1 MTMNQLPANVLI
13 GVCMVTLRAGRVV
26 HLGSVLCI
34 AFLASSCLVAHAQGT
49 TWQGATNGSWSV
61 SANWNNGV
69 PASSG
74 TAVIGSSGSSVNL
87 GANAAVGTLQ
97 LTTGSTRIAGT
108 TQSVNASGT
117 LTINNGLI
125 HTANSNASYMRTS
138 FVLGNDQTWTL
149 NGTSGTGS
157 TAASGFT
164 LLGAT
169 TRLTFDL
176 NGKTWTKDGPGQV
189 SIGGYN
195 FTAGSMDIK
204 NGSLRFTNGAGPLGT
219 SVIGSGSVTVR
230 SGAAIILAPGVTGTA
245 TQQLEFTKSIVM
257 EGGASQ
263 AAASNLS
270 YGGASNSTQVITA
283 PIQWNG
289 VSVADY
295 IGSNSSGNRLFE
307 FAGNWSGTG
316 TVIFTNSIA
325 TPLAELT
332 TRLSGNNSGLTGLVE
347 NLQTSSTT
355 RIQFTGS
362 NAGSSSAEWRLSG
375 NTARYE
381 LAGNSI
387 SLGALSGTSGTLGN
401 YSNTTDVV
409 ATIGG
414 KGVDS
419 EFSSAIIDGG
429 SAKLGV
435 VKTGAGTLTLNGT
448 SSYTGGTTVSAGRLR
463 GTTLGIQGA
472 ITNNAAVELSQST
485 TGTYAGIMVGSGSF
499 TKSGAGSVTLSGSNT
514 FSGLT
519 DVQEGTLA
527 YGVANA
533 LGSGN
538 VQVSGGTLNIA
549 TFTDSV
555 GTVTL
560 TGGSIV
566 GTTGVLSGTAYD
578 VRNGSI
584 SAILNGTG
592 AGLTKSTSG
601 TVTLSGVSTYSG
613 QTRVSAGVLALG
625 VSGAISNQS
634 NLLVDGGG
642 FNLAGFNDTVG
653 TVTITSGSI
662 FGSGTLSGSSYDI
675 QGGAVTA
682 ILGGSG
688 GLTKST
694 SGTTVLSGINAYTG
708 VTAVNAGTLAVNG
721 SIAASSGVGVSSG
734 ATLGGSGAVSIISG
748 EGLVSPGNSP
758 GILTATSI
766 DPSTGMDFAFELT
779 GTGSPTYGNA
789 SNSVNDVLR
798 LTAATPALSALNT
811 NNVVSVYFGG
821 SIAEGDTFRGGT
833 YVDSATTLGA
843 RDAFAT
849 AIAGA
854 DWQYYVYGNGGGT
867 HAFNGTSY
875 YTLGEYNSSLTITRT
890 VVADSA
896 NFSGGTVNGA
906 VTQFVVVPEPGALAI
921 ALTGIGGFMAWA
933 ARQRSRRVA

>member
-1 MTMNQLPANVLI
+1 MNRF
-13 GVCMVTLRAGRVV
+13 LRSASRSIARTATVASLTVVACLGGAG
-26 HLGSVLCI
+26 
-34 AFLASSCLVAHAQGT
+34 ATHAQTAVTWTGT
-49 TWQGATNGSWSV
+49 SNAAWGTGSNWSSSAVPGSTSDATFNTAVNANLNVSGTVNKLVFNGTSSIAGAT
-61 SANWNNGV
+61 SA
-69 PASSG
+69 A
-74 TAVIGSSGSSVNL
+74 L
-87 GANAAVGTLQ
+87 
-97 LTTGSTRIAGT
+97 
-108 TQSVNASGT
+108 ASGT
-117 LTINNGLI
+117 LTIMGGVSHSVN
-125 HTANSNASYMRTS
+125 NASTFTRIPRII
-138 FVLGNDQTWTL
+138 LGADQEWNLTGGGIGSPTV
-149 NGTSGTGS
+149 GTGL
-157 TAASGFT
+157 TIASVSPT
-164 LLGAT
+164 LA
-169 TRLTFDL
+169 TFDL
-176 NGKTWTKDGPGQV
+176 NGKTLTKTGTGQL
-189 SIGGYN
+189 SMGGLTFGN
-195 FTAGSMDIK
+195 GSFAVNAGSLRLSGGNNQAITGTGSGNITVASGAALFLGSNSSNGTGSITLSKAIVLSGGVDSANVALLNYG
-204 NGSLRFTNGAGPLGT
+204 NGSLD
-219 SVIGSGSVTVR
+219 VTASNTISAPIQWTGFSEFR
-230 SGAAIILAPGVTGTA
+230 TLIAATGTA
-245 TQQLEFTKSIVM
+245 TT
-257 EGGASQ
+257 
-263 AAASNLS
+263 SNWTFS
-270 YGGASNSTQVITA
+270 
-283 PIQWNG
+283 
-289 VSVADY
+289 
-295 IGSNSSGNRLFE
+295 
-307 FAGNWSGTG
+307 GNWSGAG
-316 TVIFTNSIA
+316 TVLLTNSSSGESA
-325 TPLAELT
+325 TKTSSTFLT
-332 TRLSGNNSGLTGLVE
+332 GSNGGLTGLVD
-347 NLQTSSTT
+347 NQYSRADRL
-355 RIQFTGS
+355 FVFNAA
-362 NAGSSSAEWRLSG
+362 NAGSANAEWRLS
-375 NTARYE
+375 NANASYR
-381 LAGNSI
+381 LNNFSV
-387 SLGALSGTSGTLGN
+387 SLGALSGTAGTLGN
-401 YSNTTDVV
+401 YGTTTSAT
-409 ATIGG
+409 ATIGD
-414 KGVDS
+414 KGIDS
-419 EFSSAIIDGG
+419 TFSGLIIDG
-429 SAKLGV
+429 STSPLAV
-435 VKTGAGTLTLNGT
+435 VKTGTGTLTLNGT
-448 SSYTGGTTVSAGRLR
+448 SSYTGGTTVSAGALR
-463 GTTLGIQGA
+463 GTTSGVQGA
-472 ITNNAAVELSQST
+472 ITNNAAVEFLQAT
-485 TGTYAGIMVGSGSF
+485 TGTYAGIMGGSGSL
-499 TKSGAGSVTLSGSNT
+499 TKSGVGSVTLSGANT

-519 DVQEGTLA
+519 DVQAGTLA
-527 YGVANA
+527 YGVNNA
-533 LGSGN
+533 LGGGN

-578 VRNGSI
+578 VRSGSI

-592 AGLTKSTSG
+592 VALTKSTSG
-601 TVTLSGVSTYSG
+601 TVTLSGSNTYSG

-662 FGSGTLSGSSYDI
+662 FGSGTLTGSSYDI

-854 DWQYYVYGNGGGT
+854 DWQYYVYGNGGGS
-867 HAFNGTSY
+867 HSFNGTSY